1 MPLVSAL
8 STFVAEAL
16 PRPPLAQLPIPPLA
30 IWPDLTAVCLFSL
43 LGVALSALVL
53 SWVSSET
60 ISVIFSYTG

>member
-1 MPLVSAL
+1 M
-8 STFVAEAL
+8 STTLAEAL
-16 PRPPLAQLPIPPLA
+16 SSPPLAQLPIPPLA
-30 IWPDLTAVCLFSL
+30 IIWPDLTAVCLFSL